1 MFLQQASNRYFEVSF
16 YVPYSQVG
24 HRPFIYWHKY
34 VYIVDIFMKT
44 KEVHIRISERRFN
57 KLKNYAT
64 LKEKTVTQIIEDYI
78 DRLPTPEIDD
88 S

>member
-1 MFLQQASNRYFEVSF
+1 
-16 YVPYSQVG
+16 
-24 HRPFIYWHKY
+24 
-34 VYIVDIFMKT
+34 MKT

>member
-1 MFLQQASNRYFEVSF
+1 
-16 YVPYSQVG
+16 
-24 HRPFIYWHKY
+24 
-34 VYIVDIFMKT
+34 MKT

-57 KLKNYAT
+57 KLKSYAT

-88 S
+88 SSNIPRTE